1 MELAEAV
8 WISALV
14 IFLYMTLMF
23 LIALARKDNSVVDI
37 AWGIG
42 FIVVALSTLFT
53 GGDFL
58 VRQLLVALLVLIWGL
73 RLAIR
78 IYLRNRGKS
87 EDFRYKKWRKD
98 WGRYW
103 VIRSYLQVFLFQG
116 VILMLISLPVII
128 INADGGSEL
137 YWLDGIGVFIWLAGF
152 LFETIGDYQL
162 DSFFKNPSNRGK
174 ILDTGLW
181 RYSRHPN
188 YFGEVVQWWG
198 ILVIA
203 LAVPYGWIGV
213 IGPLT
218 ITFLIL
224 KVSGVPLLERSMSKN
239 PAYQAYKE
247 RTSVF
252 IPLPPKR

>member
-42 FIVVALSTLFT
+42 FIAVALSTLFA

-73 RLAIR
+73 RLANR

-103 VIRSYLQVFLFQG
+103 VIRSYLQVFLF
-116 VILMLISLPVII
+116 
-128 INADGGSEL
+128 
-137 YWLDGIGVFIWLAGF
+137 
-152 LFETIGDYQL
+152 
-162 DSFFKNPSNRGK
+162 
-174 ILDTGLW
+174 
-181 RYSRHPN
+181 
-188 YFGEVVQWWG
+188 
-198 ILVIA
+198 
-203 LAVPYGWIGV
+203 
-213 IGPLT
+213 
-218 ITFLIL
+218 
-224 KVSGVPLLERSMSKN
+224 
-239 PAYQAYKE
+239 
-247 RTSVF
+247 
-252 IPLPPKR
+252 